1 MFKRL
6 CQQKQ
11 PSKFAEIWKEL
22 DELTSKYMAE
32 KESSTSQEM
41 QHGSGEH
48 DEAEHEAPCSQLK
61 SVQDGEEGNHR
72 DDSQRKI
79 TKFSDWIH
87 LKPKEKWSLLHDT
100 NSSRYGIMG
109 TDISEIY
116 KHSHVLKGVQ
126 CFPLCA
132 IVEVTFKRIVEYF
145 KNTKC
150 RSKQSNQRPSNEV
163 PSTCLG

>member
-41 QHGSGEH
+41 QHGLGKH

-61 SVQDGEEGNHR
+61 SVQDGEEGNHG
-72 DDSQRKI
+72 DDNQRKI
-79 TKFSDWIH
+79 TKFSEFD
-87 LKPKEKWSLLHDT
+87 PFET
-100 NSSRYGIMG
+100 
-109 TDISEIY
+109 E
-116 KHSHVLKGVQ
+116 
-126 CFPLCA
+126 
-132 IVEVTFKRIVEYF
+132 EVVTAA
-145 KNTKC
+145 
-150 RSKQSNQRPSNEV
+150 
-163 PSTCLG
+163 